1 MQSQSRFLD
10 DLAQLMTSAM
20 GVAQGA
26 RQEAESVLKNRF
38 ERIMGD
44 YDFVAREEFD
54 VVQEMATRARQEN
67 ESLKARTNELETEL
81 ESVKQ
86 ELTALKSDTAYRN
99 QRSVEQRHG
108 VGGSKETT
116 KPAKK
121 KVVKNK
127 KRY

>member
-26 RQEAESVLKNRF
+26 RQEAESVLKSRF

-54 VVQEMATRARQEN
+54 VVQEMAARARQEN
-67 ESLKARTNELETEL
+67 ESLQARTNELEIEL

-99 QRSVEQRHG
+99 QRSAEQRHG
-108 VGGSKETT
+108 AEVSKETT
-116 KPAKK
+116 KPIKK
-121 KVVKNK
+121 KVVKK
-127 KRY
+127 IKRY